1 LCVLGGDDFAG
12 RVLPVMATQPADV
25 PFLGMPIA
33 VAVDVHAHFDPIDV
47 LHVQAALQIRRFPK
61 ISLGGLLVKI
71 RIHHTV
77 SPYRAPSSASTW

>member
-33 VAVDVHAHFDPIDV
+33 VAVDVHAHFDAVDV
-47 LHVQAALQIRRFPK
+47 QRLVCRFP

-71 RIHHTV
+71 RIGIAIPGAV
-77 SPYRAPSSASTW
+77 LGLDLVILR